1 MTDEQRMLRET
12 VRAFAEREIKPHV
25 MTWDEA
31 QEFPSAV
38 VRAMGESGFL
48 GTAVPERW
56 EGAGLGPLEFIIVM
70 EELSRVDPSIGL
82 TLAAHSGLCLQHLV
96 LFANDEQA
104 ARSIPPLA
112 TGEKVGAWC
121 LTEPGS
127 GSDASGMRTTA
138 VREGEEYVINGSKV
152 FITNGG
158 YASTYVVMAKTDPSA
173 GTKGISAFIVDRT
186 MPGVIVG
193 KKENK
198 LGMRASD
205 TVQMTFDQ
213 VRVPIAN
220 RLRREG
226 EGFSQAL
233 TVLDSGRIGIAALSV
248 GLAQGALDAA
258 TRYARERKQFGKAL
272 AEMQGIQFHLADMA
286 TEVAAARY
294 LTIDAAE
301 RKTRH
306 ESITVAA
313 AQAKYFASEAAQRI
327 ATTAVQIHGGYG
339 FTKDYPVEKYYRDAK
354 LLTIGEGTSE
364 VQKMV
369 IAKHL
374 LL

>member
-1 MTDEQRMLRET
+1 MTDEQRMLRDT

-31 QEFPSAV
+31 QEFPAAV
-38 VRAMGESGFL
+38 VRAMGEAGFL

-56 EGAGLGPLEFIIVM
+56 GGAGLGPLEFIIVM
-70 EELSRVDPSIGL
+70 EELSRVDPSVGL
-82 TLAAHSGLCLQHLV
+82 TLAAHSGLCLQHLA

-104 ARSIPPLA
+104 ARSIPALA

-138 VREGEEYVINGSKV
+138 VRDGEEYVINGSKV

-158 YASTYVVMAKTDPSA
+158 YASTYVVMAKTDPTA
-173 GTKGISAFIVDRT
+173 GTKGITAFIVDRA
-186 MPGVIVG
+186 MSGVIVG

-213 VRVPIAN
+213 VRIPVAN
-220 RLRREG
+220 RLGREG
-226 EGFSQAL
+226 EGFTQAL

-286 TEVAAARY
+286 TEIAAARY

-301 RKTRH
+301 RKTRG

-313 AQAKYFASEAAQRI
+313 SQAKYFASEAAQRI

>member
-1 MTDEQRMLRET
+1 
-12 VRAFAEREIKPHV
+12 
-25 MTWDEA
+25 
-31 QEFPSAV
+31 
-38 VRAMGESGFL
+38 
-48 GTAVPERW
+48 
-56 EGAGLGPLEFIIVM
+56 M

-82 TLAAHSGLCLQHLV
+82 TFAAHSGLCLQHLT

-104 ARSIPPLA
+104 ARTIPALA
-112 TGEKVGAWC
+112 SGEKIGSWC

-127 GSDASGMRTTA
+127 GSDASGLRTTA
-138 VREGEEYVINGSKV
+138 VREGNDYLITGSKV
-152 FITNGG
+152 FITNGSH
-158 YASTYVVMAKTDPSA
+158 ASTYVVMAKTDPAA
-173 GTKGISAFIVDRT
+173 GTRGISAFIVDRS
-186 MPGVIVG
+186 MPGVVVG

-205 TVQMTFDQ
+205 TVQMSFDR
-213 VRVPIAN
+213 VRVPAAN
-220 RLRREG
+220 LLGKEG
-226 EGFSQAL
+226 EGFTQAL

-258 TRYARERKQFGKAL
+258 SRYARERKQFGKPIADQ
-272 AEMQGIQFHLADMA
+272 QGIQFYLADMA
-286 TEVAAARY
+286 TQLTAARL
-294 LTIDAAE
+294 LTVDAAE
-301 RKTRH
+301 RKIRG

-339 FTKDYPVEKYYRDAK
+339 FIKEYPVEKYYRDAK

-369 IAKHL
+369 IAKNL
-374 LL
+374 LR

>member
-1 MTDEQRMLRET
+1 MNDDQRLMRET
-12 VRAFAEREIKPHV
+12 VRAFAERELKPHV

-31 QEFPSAV
+31 QTFPAEA
-38 VRAMGESGFL
+38 VRAMGHAGFL
-48 GTAVPERW
+48 GTVVPERW
-56 EGAGLGPLEFIIVM
+56 GGAGLGPLDFIIVM
-70 EELSRVDPSIGL
+70 EELARVDPSVAL

-96 LFANDEQA
+96 LFANDDQA
-104 ARSIPPLA
+104 TRTIPALA
-112 TGEKVGAWC
+112 SGEKIGAWC

-127 GSDASGMRTTA
+127 GSDASGMRTA
-138 VREGEEYVINGSKV
+138 AIRDGDAYILSGSKV
-152 FITNGG
+152 FITNGSH
-158 YASTYVVMAKTDPSA
+158 ASTYVVMAKTDPAS
-173 GTKGISAFIVDRT
+173 GTKGISAFIVDRS

-213 VRVPIAN
+213 VRVPAAN
-220 RLRREG
+220 LLGKEG
-226 EGFSQAL
+226 EGFTQAL

-258 TRYARERKQFGKAL
+258 LRYARERQQFGKPL
-272 AEMQGIQFHLADMA
+272 ADHQGIQFYLAGMA
-286 TEVAAARY
+286 TELAAARL
-294 LTIDAAE
+294 LTVDAAD
-301 RKTRH
+301 RKTRG
-306 ESITVAA
+306 ESVTIAA
-313 AQAKYFASEAAQRI
+313 AEAKYFASEAAQRI

-339 FTKDYPVEKYYRDAK
+339 FTKDYPVEKFYRDAK

-369 IAKHL
+369 IAKNL
-374 LL
+374 LR

>member
-12 VRAFAEREIKPHV
+12 VRAFADREIKPHV

-38 VRAMGESGFL
+38 VRGMGEAGFL

-56 EGAGLGPLEFIIVM
+56 GGAGLGPIEFIMIM
-70 EELSRVDPSIGL
+70 EELSRVDPSVGL
-82 TLAAHSGLCLQHLV
+82 TLAAHSGLCLQHLL

-104 ARSIPPLA
+104 ARTIPALA
-112 TGEKVGAWC
+112 TGEKIGAWC

-138 VREGEEYVINGSKV
+138 VRDTEGYIINGSKV

-158 YASTYVVMAKTDPSA
+158 HASTYVVMAKTEPSG
-173 GTKGISAFIVDRT
+173 GTKGISAFIVDRG

-193 KKENK
+193 RKENK

-205 TVQMTFDQ
+205 TVQMTFDH
-213 VRVPIAN
+213 VRVPAAN
-220 RLRREG
+220 LLGKEG
-226 EGFSQAL
+226 EGFTQAL

-286 TEVAAARY
+286 TEIAAARA
-294 LTIDAAE
+294 LTVDAAQ
-301 RKTRH
+301 RKARG
-306 ESITVAA
+306 ESITMAA

-369 IAKHL
+369 IARHL
-374 LL
+374 LR